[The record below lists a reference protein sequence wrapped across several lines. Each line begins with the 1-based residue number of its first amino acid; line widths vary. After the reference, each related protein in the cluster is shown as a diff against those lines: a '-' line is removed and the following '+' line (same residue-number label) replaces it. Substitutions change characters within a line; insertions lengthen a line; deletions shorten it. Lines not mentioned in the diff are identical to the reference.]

1 MAGAVCWLPPRL
13 LLLAVSRPATL
24 QQLQPTLFAAHNRHY
39 NCPPTPSFLRP
50 VASRPFSSQTPP
62 QDDKGADDGASP
74 MSREDQQTRAQQL
87 QTKRPWHR
95 EDVDQPPADKIKDT
109 GRQHTKGK
117 LLTTPNRL
125 LKLTLPL
132 PVGMQNDKSNKDANI
147 EPLSLFLHPQQPI
160 SYVERLIQAE
170 LPPLV
175 DGKGRERPPN
185 VYFWAEDTGSERE
198 GDDGGSAKTR
208 SSHVAAYS
216 GLGHEAAERRD
227 ADKSWVR
234 WGSSTEM
241 GDFIREAARGREFA
255 IQVEGDGGGSD
266 GTENKNENENKN
278 YIPEI
283 RVSVPSFA
291 DRTYYQ
297 RMRLRRL
304 STQIQHQAS
313 IKQEC
318 DALAH
323 RSARRLAK
331 GGFGVLVGWWA
342 TVYYVTFLTEYGWDL
357 VEPVT
362 YLASLTLILGGYFW
376 FLYISRDLSYKAAM
390 NVTVSRHQTTLYE
403 TRGFDVRKWER
414 LVEEANGLRAEIRRA
429 AYEYDVDWD
438 EAADLGGENV
448 KKVLEKEVKRE
459 KAKKERE
466 EADEAE
472 AEEEAEGGEEEE
484 VKKGEK
490 GGEGGKGE

>member
-1 MAGAVCWLPPRL
+1 MD
-13 LLLAVSRPATL
+13 
-24 QQLQPTLFAAHNRHY
+24 QL
-39 NCPPTPSFLRP
+39 TPS
-50 VASRPFSSQTPP
+50 T
-62 QDDKGADDGASP
+62 
-74 MSREDQQTRAQQL
+74 
-87 QTKRPWHR
+87 
-95 EDVDQPPADKIKDT
+95 
-109 GRQHTKGK
+109 GK

-132 PVGMQNDKSNKDANI
+132 PVGIRNDEQNTKDSKDSKDSESGDGQGTKI

-170 LPPLV
+170 LPPLI
-175 DGKGRERPPN
+175 DSKGRERPPN
-185 VYFWAEDTGSERE
+185 INFWAEDTGSDSRGET
-198 GDDGGSAKTR
+198 ANKR
-208 SSHVAAYS
+208 SSHVATYS

-255 IQVEGDGGGSD
+255 IQVESGAGGS
-266 GTENKNENENKN
+266 GAKQL
-278 YIPEI
+278 PEI

-304 STQIQHQAS
+304 SRQIEHQAA

-390 NVTVSRHQTTLYE
+390 NVTVSRHQTALYE

-414 LVEEANGLRAEIRRA
+414 LVEEANGLRAEIRRT

-438 EAADLGGENV
+438 EAADLGGEKV

-472 AEEEAEGGEEEE
+472 AEEEAEGVSE
-484 VKKGEK
+484 EK
-490 GGEGGKGE
+490 GGKAGK

>member
-1 MAGAVCWLPPRL
+1 
-13 LLLAVSRPATL
+13 
-24 QQLQPTLFAAHNRHY
+24 
-39 NCPPTPSFLRP
+39 
-50 VASRPFSSQTPP
+50 
-62 QDDKGADDGASP
+62 
-74 MSREDQQTRAQQL
+74 MSHEDQEARAKRL

-95 EDVDQPPADKIKDT
+95 EDADQPPANKNKDT
-109 GRQHTKGK
+109 GNRHEKGK

-132 PVGMQNDKSNKDANI
+132 PVGMQNEKDNKDNEEGQYTKI

-175 DGKGRERPPN
+175 DSKGRERPPN
-185 VYFWAEDTGSERE
+185 VYFWAEDTGSERNPDRRE
-198 GDDGGSAKTR
+198 GEDEETAKKR

-216 GLGHEAAERRD
+216 GLGHEGAERHD
-227 ADKSWVR
+227 KDKSWVR

-255 IQVEGDGGGSD
+255 IQVEGGDD
-266 GTENKNENENKN
+266 PKNQV
-278 YIPEI
+278 PEI

-304 STQIQHQAS
+304 STQIEHQAA

-357 VEPVT
+357 VEPIT

-390 NVTVSRHQTTLYE
+390 NVTVSRHQTALYE

-414 LVEEANGLRAEIRRA
+414 LVEEANGLRTEIRRA

-438 EAADLGGENV
+438 EAADLGGEKV

-472 AEEEAEGGEEEE
+472 AEEEAEGGEGEKEEKE
-484 VKKGEK
+484 GKKG
-490 GGEGGKGE
+490 GK

>member
-1 MAGAVCWLPPRL
+1 MAGVVCWLPPRL
-13 LLLAVSRPATL
+13 LMPAISRSIITRPLQTTLLAALDR
-24 QQLQPTLFAAHNRHY
+24 RY
-39 NCPPTPSFLRP
+39 NCPPVLPFPLAVT
-50 VASRPFSSQTPP
+50 SRPFSSQPP
-62 QDDKGADDGASP
+62 LKKEDKDAGNGARSL
-74 MSREDQQTRAQQL
+74 SKEDQQARAHRL

-95 EDVDQPPADKIKDT
+95 EDADQPPANKIKHS
-109 GRQHTKGK
+109 GNQHTKGK

-132 PVGMQNDKSNKDANI
+132 PVGIRNEKDYKNTNI

-175 DGKGRERPPN
+175 NDKGHERPPN
-185 VYFWAEDTGSERE
+185 VYFWAEDTGSERNTDQKQE
-198 GDDGGSAKTR
+198 KEQEVR

-216 GLGHEAAERRD
+216 GLGHEAAERHD
-227 ADKSWVR
+227 DDKSWVR

-255 IQVEGDGGGSD
+255 IQVEGDD
-266 GTENKNENENKN
+266 V
-278 YIPEI
+278 PEI

-291 DRTYYQ
+291 DRTFYQ

-304 STQIQHQAS
+304 STQIEQQAS
-313 IKQEC
+313 IKHEC

-390 NVTVSRHQTTLYE
+390 NVTVSRHQTALYE

-438 EAADLGGENV
+438 EAADLGGEKV

-472 AEEEAEGGEEEE
+472 AEEEAEGEGEGEGEPDKSS
-484 VKKGEK
+484 KKG
-490 GGEGGKGE
+490 GK